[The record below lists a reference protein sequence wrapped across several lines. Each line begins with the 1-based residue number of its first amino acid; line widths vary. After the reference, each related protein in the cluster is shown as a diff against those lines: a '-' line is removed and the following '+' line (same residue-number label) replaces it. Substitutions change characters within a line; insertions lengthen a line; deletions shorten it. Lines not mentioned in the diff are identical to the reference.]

1 MGVHPD
7 FRKKGI
13 GKILYAR
20 FFDICR
26 THGRTVV
33 RACTLLFSLW
43 PIIRVLCYR
52 KIHIFALFTSARNID
67 IAVLAANRTLGSFK
81 KISRLERTING
92 TSFAEAGACR
102 L

>member
-33 RACTLLFSLW
+33 RACTSPVNKGSIEFHKRIGFQLDAGDAGNDGLPVTRDYNRPGDHKVRFIM
-43 PIIRVLCYR
+43 IIRM
-52 KIHIFALFTSARNID
+52 
-67 IAVLAANRTLGSFK
+67 
-81 KISRLERTING
+81 
-92 TSFAEAGACR
+92 
-102 L
+102 